1 MCFFGNARDYLNI
14 QLLDWIDGAGA
25 LGGRCSGF
33 DGRTRQVKVL
43 QVGGIVGRPLASRR
57 FFLGR
62 RPCFPASLLWRLSPR
77 FFGFSS
83 LRSTGEQIFKIVL
96 WRESQCGMASTN
108 VGLARRSMV
117 VARWRL
123 GSMVATLAPSRAA

>member
-1 MCFFGNARDYLNI
+1 VPILPVNMQEHSDPTRKRSQLYYLNI

-57 FFLGR
+57 FLLGR
-62 RPCFPASLLWRLSPR
+62 RPPPLLLA
-77 FFGFSS
+77 
-83 LRSTGEQIFKIVL
+83 IIAMAIVAAFL
-96 WRESQCGMASTN
+96 W
-108 VGLARRSMV
+108 LFL
-117 VARWRL
+117 VALDR
-123 GSMVATLAPSRAA
+123 

>member
-33 DGRTRQVKVL
+33 GGRTRQVKVL

-62 RPCFPASLLWRLSPR
+62 RPPPLLPA
-77 FFGFSS
+77 
-83 LRSTGEQIFKIVL
+83 
-96 WRESQCGMASTN
+96 MAI
-108 VGLARRSMV
+108 V
-117 VARWRL
+117 VAFLWLFPVAL
-123 GSMVATLAPSRAA
+123 GR

>member
-1 MCFFGNARDYLNI
+1 MQEHSDPTRKRSQLYYLNI

-57 FFLGR
+57 FFFGR

-83 LRSTGEQIFKIVL
+83 LRSTGEKRAGARNSAIGQI
-96 WRESQCGMASTN
+96 
-108 VGLARRSMV
+108 
-117 VARWRL
+117 
-123 GSMVATLAPSRAA
+123 